1 MVNKTRYIEKNI
13 LCKYDLSEEFFNEL
27 GIEVTDV
34 IPLRKIF
41 ILTTSEGKKIL
52 KLVNSS
58 EAKLKFIDT
67 ALEFVSKEYSDVLKY
82 YKNKHGEIYIKWN
95 GETYVLLD
103 MIEGRE
109 AGFNNPIEIEMC
121 AKAMAN
127 MHKASRYIFDK
138 LDSNLIK
145 GNVGAYIPEELKK
158 SLKDMID
165 LKILVER
172 FKYKNEFDKLF
183 LENVDNSVEYIKRSI
198 ELLAVSNYTR
208 LLNDKEKRV
217 LCHNDLAHHNFI
229 IDGDNVKIIDFD
241 YCNIDMRIVDIT
253 NYIIKV
259 VKNLAYDSEKVEII
273 FKAYDSISEISSD
286 EVKVLYALMTFPKDF
301 VTIVRDYYY
310 KQKTWDQEVFLSRFN
325 NKLSNEI
332 YRKEFLE
339 GFISKFE
346 KYFY

>member
-13 LCKYDLSEEFFNEL
+13 LCKYDLSEEFFSEL

-41 ILTTSEGKKIL
+41 ILTTSEGRKIL

-67 ALEFVSKEYSDVLKY
+67 ALEYVSNKYSHVLKY

-103 MIEGRE
+103 MIDGRE

-127 MHKASRYIFDK
+127 MHEASKYIFDE
-138 LDSNLIK
+138 LDSNIIK
-145 GNVGAYIPEELKK
+145 GNVGAYVPEEFKK
-158 SLKDMID
+158 SLKDMLD
-165 LKILVER
+165 LKAFVEK
-172 FKYKNEFDKLF
+172 FKYKNKFDKLF
-183 LENVDNSVEYIKRSI
+183 LENVDSSIEYIKRSI
-198 ELLAVSNYTR
+198 ELLSVSNYNV

-229 IDGDNVKIIDFD
+229 IDGENVEIIDFD

-259 VKNLAYDSEKVEII
+259 IKNLAYDSEKVEII
-273 FKAYDSISEISSD
+273 FNAYNSISEISSD

-310 KQKTWDQEVFLSRFN
+310 KQKTWEQEVFLSRFN
-325 NKLSNEI
+325 NKLSNEV

-339 GFISKFE
+339 NFIFRFE